1 MNDLLTTKQVA
12 EQYGVT
18 PRTVRNWITQGRLTA
33 YKRCGHVLMI
43 DARSLDNLLVIIVNV

>member
-33 YKRCGHVLMI
+33 YKRCGHVLMV
-43 DARSLDNLLVIIVNV
+43 DARSLDNLLAIVVNV